1 MLVKLQYNHLHN
13 HICKEWQSF
22 YKRFFISILQMQI
35 SGMVTYDRNNE
46 WSNIRKYNAVH
57 LSFILTPD

>member
-22 YKRFFISILQMQI
+22 HKRFFISILQMQI

-46 WSNIRKYNAVH
+46 WSNITNK
-57 LSFILTPD
+57 FCQD